1 MLAIINVTLVMK
13 DHLIPEAILVIDQ
26 GKIQSFGEM
35 RTTPV
40 PENCQILDGQGL
52 YAGPGLVD
60 IHTHTGG
67 EYRLWQH
74 PIPAAQFH
82 LEHGTT
88 TLLPASYPRM
98 TKEEYIQM
106 ADNIRQ
112 AMAAPGG
119 ENIAGMYLEGP
130 YINPAYGSNRAANPW
145 NNKPIVPEDY
155 EPMIQACA
163 ELARVWGLGPEQENV
178 EAFVQAAHKANP
190 NTVFAVTHSE
200 ATPQQ
205 IEALMPYGLRIG
217 THHTN
222 ATGTIVNYPECRGV
236 CVDECV
242 NYNDEIYAELI
253 CDSRGIH
260 VDPYMLRLVRKIK
273 GDDRIILV
281 SDRSY
286 ADAPNPPGYEHV
298 TDINFDKWGDI
309 AGSKLTLEVACRNYM
324 VHTGASIVDA
334 FKVGSYNPARA
345 TGFADRGEIREGLRA
360 DLILVDHQMHIHAV
374 ILDGQIRQAKES
386 LQ

>member
-1 MLAIINVTLVMK
+1 MLAIINAELVMK
-13 DHLIPEAILVIDQ
+13 DHLIPEAVLFIED
-26 GKIQSFGEM
+26 GKITGFGEM
-35 RTTPV
+35 RTTPI
-40 PENCQILDGQGL
+40 PEGCEILDAQGA
-52 YAGPGLVD
+52 YVGPGLVD
-60 IHTHTGG
+60 IHTHTGDC
-67 EYRLWQH
+67 YRLWQE
-74 PIPAAQFH
+74 PIPGCRYH
-82 LEHGTT
+82 LKHGTT
-88 TLLPASYPRM
+88 TVLPASYPRM

-106 ADNIRQ
+106 ASNIRE
-112 AMAAPGG
+112 AMAQPGG
-119 ENIAGMYLEGP
+119 ENIGGMYLEGP

-145 NNKPIVPEDY
+145 NNKPIVAEDY
-155 EPMIQACA
+155 EPIIAACA
-163 ELARVWGLGPEQENV
+163 DLAVVWGLGPEQENV
-178 EAFVQAAHKANP
+178 EAFVAAAHKANP
-190 NTVFAVTHSE
+190 NTRFAVTHSE

-205 IEALMPYGLRIG
+205 IEALMPYGLCIG

-242 NYNDEIYAELI
+242 NYNNEIYAELI

-309 AGSKLTLEVACRNYM
+309 AGSKLTLEVACRNWM
-324 VHTGASIVDA
+324 KHTGASIVDA
-334 FKVGSYNPARA
+334 FRVGSYVPARA
-345 TGFADRGEIREGLRA
+345 CGFYDRGEIREGLKA
-360 DLILVDHQMHIHAV
+360 DLILVDQKMNVKTV
-374 ILDGQIRQAKES
+374 ILNGHLCKF
-386 LQ
+386 